1 MCGFTGYYYFDNRQ
15 ENDNKA
21 ILKMLALQ
29 EHRGPDDSGITGINT
44 ISGQFQNITI
54 QENKNFDTPV
64 NLVYGFNRLSILDL
78 SPNGHQPMISPDQNV
93 VLMMNGEV
101 YNAFDFKDELIAKGY
116 HFKST
121 CDTEVVLHLY
131 SEYGM
136 DAMISRL
143 NGMFALAIYD
153 FNLKTLFLARDRF
166 GIKPLYILNE
176 DGRIAFS
183 SEMKSFKALP
193 GFKFEA
199 DFDKIDEFLLF
210 RNVINHTLFKNIK
223 NCTPGTYIAIST
235 DGNIKSKEYYNINDE
250 GNQPLNDNEAKV
262 ILENVLKQS
271 VKSQMISDVKLGCQ
285 LSGGVDSSLVTSYAA
300 DNLDSGNLETISITF
315 KDPRFSEEKY
325 IDQVAE
331 KLSLKA
337 HKYEMDASYYFNV
350 MEKAIWH
357 FEQPLNHPN
366 TIGIYLLSQEAKKH
380 VTVLLS
386 GEGADESLAG
396 YSRFIKAIQSPFLNR
411 NFFAELKRNKRN
423 CIEFLKYYSDPN
435 LRMIMGSSF
444 GSIATARAL
453 KSNFSLND
461 ALKDRNKIIKLLKG
475 DTTLK
480 QRKYELLTY
489 LPDLLMR
496 QDKMSMAHSI
506 ENRVPFLDNELVSK
520 ALNLPSHLLI
530 GKHNGKIEAKVILKE
545 ICASR
550 FNEAFA
556 FRDKM
561 GFGIPLKSF
570 MSSDDFQKR
579 WKNELLPK
587 IEKRGIFNYQPL
599 QKWMENPKIMT
610 AEQTDAVWL
619 MVGFEIWAKQYLD

>member
-1 MCGFTGYYYFDNRQ
+1 MCGFTGFYYFDNRQ
-15 ENDNKA
+15 EIDNKA

-29 EHRGPDDSGITGINT
+29 KHRGPDDSGITGIDT
-44 ISGQFQNITI
+44 ISGKFQNITI
-54 QENKNFDTPV
+54 NEDKIFDTPV

-116 HFKST
+116 HFKSK

-136 DAMISRL
+136 DGMLSRL

-176 DGRIAFS
+176 NGRIAFS

-223 NCTPGTYIAIST
+223 NCAPGTYLAIST
-235 DGNIKSKEYYNINDE
+235 DGNIQSKEYYNINDE
-250 GNQPLNDNEAKV
+250 GSQPLNENEAKF
-262 ILENVLKQS
+262 ILENILQQS

-411 NFFAELKRNKRN
+411 NFFAEIKRNKRN
-423 CIEFLKYYSDPN
+423 CIEFFKYYSNPN

-453 KSNFSLND
+453 KSNFSLNN

-475 DTTLK
+475 DITLK

-506 ENRVPFLDNELVSK
+506 ENRVPFLDNELVSI
-520 ALNLPSHLLI
+520 ALNLPSHSLI
-530 GKHNGKIEAKVILKE
+530 GKHNGKTEAKVILKE

-587 IEKRGIFNYQPL
+587 IENRGVFRITSVANWVSNIKNATQ
-599 QKWMENPKIMT
+599 
-610 AEQTDAVWL
+610 EQLDAIWL
-619 MVGFEIWAKQYLD
+619 MVSFELWAQKYLD